1 MQTEE
6 RKAEIKAKRV
16 EAMAKAREARKAK
29 KLSEVTEVKEEKKA
43 VDILNEKSD
52 IKWFAEVDINS
63 RTGKPSA
70 DYPGWYFEQRLAE
83 QEDEIRSLEN
93 ALEMDLY
100 KGQKKKE
107 AVIRLS
113 AMKKRHDEILESKPN
128 LRGADKDRIAK
139 VANDLG
145 ERIKASMPCYSDM
158 QRGATG
164 SVDIEQEARR
174 MVLPCIEVKSKEE
187 ADLFKQ
193 RGINIVNGKV
203 SRNQAI
209 TAWKIMSKSIG
220 ADTCDAE
227 SLRNPR

>member
-1 MQTEE
+1 MVTEE
-6 RKAEIKAKRV
+6 RKAEIKANRV
-16 EAMAKAREARKAK
+16 AAMARAREAK
-29 KLSEVTEVKEEKKA
+29 KLKLTEVKEEPK
-43 VDILNEKSD
+43 DIFNEKSD

-63 RTGKPSA
+63 KTGKPSA

-83 QEDEIRSLEN
+83 QEEEIRGLEN
-93 ALEMDLY
+93 AIDMDLY
-100 KGQKKKE
+100 KGMKKKE
-107 AVIRLS
+107 AVQRLS
-113 AMKKRHDEILESKPN
+113 AMKKRHDQILESKPN

-139 VANDLG
+139 VTNDLG
-145 ERIKASMPCYSDM
+145 ERIKATMPNYSDM

-164 SVDIEQEARR
+164 TVDIEAEARR
-174 MVLPCIEVKSKEE
+174 MVLPCIEVKSREE

-193 RGINIVNGKV
+193 RGIEIVNGKV

>member
-1 MQTEE
+1 MKEVSEE
-6 RKAEIKAKRV
+6 RKAEIKANRV
-16 EAMAKAREARKAK
+16 AAMARAREAK
-29 KLSEVTEVKEEKKA
+29 KLKLTEVKEEPK
-43 VDILNEKSD
+43 DIFNEKSD

-63 RTGKPSA
+63 KTGKPSA

-83 QEDEIRSLEN
+83 QEEEIRGLEN
-93 ALEMDLY
+93 AIDMDLY
-100 KGQKKKE
+100 KGLKKKE
-107 AVIRLS
+107 AVQRLS
-113 AMKKRHDEILESKPN
+113 AMKKRHDQILESKPN

-145 ERIKASMPCYSDM
+145 ERIKATMPNYSDM

-164 SVDIEQEARR
+164 TVDIEAEARR
-174 MVLPCIEVKSKEE
+174 MVLPCIEVKSAEE

-193 RGINIVNGKV
+193 RGIEIVNGKV

>member
-1 MQTEE
+1 MKEVSEE
-6 RKAEIKAKRV
+6 RKAEIKANRV
-16 EAMAKAREARKAK
+16 AAMARAREAK
-29 KLSEVTEVKEEKKA
+29 KLKLTEVKEEPK
-43 VDILNEKSD
+43 DIFNEKSD

-100 KGQKKKE
+100 KGLKKKE
-107 AVIRLS
+107 AVQRLS
-113 AMKKRHDEILESKPN
+113 AMKKRHDQILESKPN

-145 ERIKASMPCYSDM
+145 ERIKATMPNYSDM

-164 SVDIEQEARR
+164 TVDIEAEARR

>member
-1 MQTEE
+1 MKEVSEE
-6 RKAEIKAKRV
+6 RKAEIKANRV
-16 EAMAKAREARKAK
+16 AAMARAREAK
-29 KLSEVTEVKEEKKA
+29 KLKLTEVKEEPK
-43 VDILNEKSD
+43 DIFSEKSD

-63 RTGKPSA
+63 KTGKPSA

-83 QEDEIRSLEN
+83 QEEEIRGLEN
-93 ALEMDLY
+93 AIDMDLY
-100 KGQKKKE
+100 KGLKKKE
-107 AVIRLS
+107 AVQRLS
-113 AMKKRHDEILESKPN
+113 AMKKRHDQILESKPN

-139 VANDLG
+139 VTNDLG
-145 ERIKASMPCYSDM
+145 ERIKATMPNYSDM

-164 SVDIEQEARR
+164 TVDIEAEARR
-174 MVLPCIEVKSKEE
+174 MVLPCIEVKSREE

-193 RGINIVNGKV
+193 RGIEIVNGKV

>member
-1 MQTEE
+1 MKEVSEE
-6 RKAEIKAKRV
+6 RKAEIKANRV
-16 EAMAKAREARKAK
+16 AAMARAREAK
-29 KLSEVTEVKEEKKA
+29 KLKLTEVKEEPK
-43 VDILNEKSD
+43 DIFNEKSD

-63 RTGKPSA
+63 KTGKPSA

-83 QEDEIRSLEN
+83 QEEEIRGLEN
-93 ALEMDLY
+93 AIDMDLY
-100 KGQKKKE
+100 KGMKKKE
-107 AVIRLS
+107 AVQRLS
-113 AMKKRHDEILESKPN
+113 AMKKRHDQILESKPN

-139 VANDLG
+139 VTNDLG
-145 ERIKASMPCYSDM
+145 ERIKATMPNYSDM

-164 SVDIEQEARR
+164 TVDIEAEARR
-174 MVLPCIEVKSKEE
+174 MVLPCIEVKSREE

-193 RGINIVNGKV
+193 RGIEIVNGKV

>member
-1 MQTEE
+1 MKEVSEE
-6 RKAEIKAKRV
+6 RKAEIKANRQA
-16 EAMAKAREARKAK
+16 AMARAREAK
-29 KLSEVTEVKEEKKA
+29 KLKLTEVKEEPK
-43 VDILNEKSD
+43 DIFKEKSD

-70 DYPGWYFEQRLAE
+70 DYPGWYFEQRIAE

-93 ALEMDLY
+93 AIEMDLY
-100 KGQKKKE
+100 KGLKKKE
-107 AVIRLS
+107 AVQRLS

-145 ERIKASMPCYSDM
+145 ERIKASMPSYSDM

>member
-1 MQTEE
+1 MKEVSEE
-6 RKAEIKAKRV
+6 RKAEIKANRV
-16 EAMAKAREARKAK
+16 AAMARAREAK
-29 KLSEVTEVKEEKKA
+29 KLKLTEVKEEPK
-43 VDILNEKSD
+43 DIFNEKSD

-63 RTGKPSA
+63 KTGKPSA

-83 QEDEIRSLEN
+83 QEEEIRGLEN
-93 ALEMDLY
+93 AIDMDLY
-100 KGQKKKE
+100 KGLKKKE
-107 AVIRLS
+107 AVQRLS
-113 AMKKRHDEILESKPN
+113 AMKKRHDQILESKPN

-139 VANDLG
+139 VTNDLG
-145 ERIKASMPCYSDM
+145 ERIKATMPNYSDM

-164 SVDIEQEARR
+164 TVDIEAEARR
-174 MVLPCIEVKSKEE
+174 MVLPCIEVKSREE

-193 RGINIVNGKV
+193 RGIEIVNGKV

-227 SLRNPR
+227 SLRNQR

>member
-1 MQTEE
+1 MKEVSEE
-6 RKAEIKAKRV
+6 RKAEIKANRQA
-16 EAMAKAREARKAK
+16 AMARAREARKI
-29 KLSEVTEVKEEKKA
+29 KLTEVKEEPKE
-43 VDILNEKSD
+43 IFNEKSD

-145 ERIKASMPCYSDM
+145 ERIKASMPSYSDM

-164 SVDIEQEARR
+164 PVDIEQEARR

>member
-1 MQTEE
+1 MKEVSEE
-6 RKAEIKAKRV
+6 RKAEIKANRQA
-16 EAMAKAREARKAK
+16 AMAKAREARKL
-29 KLSEVTEVKEEKKA
+29 KLTEVKEEPK
-43 VDILNEKSD
+43 DIFSEKSD

-70 DYPGWYFEQRLAE
+70 DYPGWYFEQRIAG

-93 ALEMDLY
+93 AIEMDLY
-100 KGQKKKE
+100 KGLKKKE
-107 AVIRLS
+107 AVQRLS

-145 ERIKASMPCYSDM
+145 ERIKASMPSYSDM

>member
-1 MQTEE
+1 MKEVSEE
-6 RKAEIKAKRV
+6 RKAEIKANRQA
-16 EAMAKAREARKAK
+16 AMARAREAK
-29 KLSEVTEVKEEKKA
+29 KLKLTEVKEEPK
-43 VDILNEKSD
+43 DIFSEKSD

-70 DYPGWYFEQRLAE
+70 DYPGWYFEQRIAE

-93 ALEMDLY
+93 AIEMDLY
-100 KGQKKKE
+100 KGLKKKE
-107 AVIRLS
+107 AVQRLS

-145 ERIKASMPCYSDM
+145 ERIKASMPSYSDM

>member
-6 RKAEIKAKRV
+6 RKAEIKANRQA
-16 EAMAKAREARKAK
+16 AMARAREARKL
-29 KLSEVTEVKEEKKA
+29 KLTEVKEEPKE
-43 VDILNEKSD
+43 IFNEKSD

-70 DYPGWYFEQRLAE
+70 DYPGWYFEQRIAE

-93 ALEMDLY
+93 AIEMDLY
-100 KGQKKKE
+100 KGLKKKE
-107 AVIRLS
+107 AVQRLS

-145 ERIKASMPCYSDM
+145 ERIKASMPNYSDM

>member
-1 MQTEE
+1 MKEVSEE
-6 RKAEIKAKRV
+6 RKAEIKANRQA
-16 EAMAKAREARKAK
+16 AMAKAREARKL
-29 KLSEVTEVKEEKKA
+29 KLTEVKEEPK
-43 VDILNEKSD
+43 DIFSEKSD

-70 DYPGWYFEQRLAE
+70 DYPGWYFEQRIAE

-93 ALEMDLY
+93 AIEMDLY
-100 KGQKKKE
+100 KGLKKKE
-107 AVIRLS
+107 AVQRLS

-145 ERIKASMPCYSDM
+145 ERIKASMPSYSDM

>member
-1 MQTEE
+1 MISEE
-6 RKAEIKAKRV
+6 RKAEIKANRV
-16 EAMAKAREARKAK
+16 AAMARAREAK
-29 KLSEVTEVKEEKKA
+29 KLKTSVSEVKEEKKA
-43 VDILNEKSD
+43 VDIINENSK
-52 IKWFAEVDINS
+52 IKWFAEVDINAK
-63 RTGKPSA
+63 TGRPSA
-70 DYPGWYFEQRLAE
+70 DYPGWYFEQRIAE
-83 QEDEIRSLEN
+83 QEYEIKQMEN
-93 ALEMDLY
+93 ALDMDLY
-100 KGQKKKE
+100 KGHKKKE
-107 AVIRLS
+107 ALLKLD
-113 AMKKRHDEILESKPN
+113 AMKKRHDQILESKPN

-145 ERIKASMPCYSDM
+145 DRIKATMPNYSDM

-164 SVDIEQEARR
+164 SVDIEAEARR
-174 MVLPCIEVKSKEE
+174 MVLPCIEVKTAEE

-193 RGINIVNGKV
+193 RGVEIVNGKV

>member
-1 MQTEE
+1 MKEVSEE
-6 RKAEIKAKRV
+6 RKAEIKANRQA
-16 EAMAKAREARKAK
+16 AMAKAREARKI
-29 KLSEVTEVKEEKKA
+29 KLTEVKEEPK
-43 VDILNEKSD
+43 DIFKEKSD

-70 DYPGWYFEQRLAE
+70 DYPGWYFEQRIAE

-93 ALEMDLY
+93 AIEMDLY
-100 KGQKKKE
+100 KGLKKKE
-107 AVIRLS
+107 AVQRLS

-145 ERIKASMPCYSDM
+145 ERIKASMPSYSDM

-164 SVDIEQEARR
+164 PVDIEQEARR

>member
-1 MQTEE
+1 MKEVSEE
-6 RKAEIKAKRV
+6 RKAEIKANRV
-16 EAMAKAREARKAK
+16 AAMARAREAK
-29 KLSEVTEVKEEKKA
+29 KLKLTEVKEEPK
-43 VDILNEKSD
+43 DIFNEKSD

-100 KGQKKKE
+100 KGLKKKE
-107 AVIRLS
+107 AVQRLS
-113 AMKKRHDEILESKPN
+113 AMKKRHDQILESKPN

-139 VANDLG
+139 VTNDLG
-145 ERIKASMPCYSDM
+145 ERIKATMPNYSDM

-164 SVDIEQEARR
+164 TVDIEAEARR

>member
-1 MQTEE
+1 MKEVSEE
-6 RKAEIKAKRV
+6 RKAEIKANRV
-16 EAMAKAREARKAK
+16 AAMARAREAK
-29 KLSEVTEVKEEKKA
+29 KLKLTEVKEEPK
-43 VDILNEKSD
+43 DIFNEKSD

-63 RTGKPSA
+63 KTGKPSA
-70 DYPGWYFEQRLAE
+70 DYPGWYFEQRIAE
-83 QEDEIRSLEN
+83 QADEIRNLEN
-93 ALEMDLY
+93 ALDMDLY

-107 AVIRLS
+107 AVLRLS

-145 ERIKASMPCYSDM
+145 DRIKASMPNYSDM

-164 SVDIEQEARR
+164 SVDIEAEARR
-174 MVLPCIEVKSKEE
+174 MVLPCIEVKSREE

-193 RGINIVNGKV
+193 RGIEIVNGKV

>member
-1 MQTEE
+1 MKEVSEE
-6 RKAEIKAKRV
+6 RKAEIKANRQA
-16 EAMAKAREARKAK
+16 AMAKAREARKI
-29 KLSEVTEVKEEKKA
+29 KLTEVKEEPKE
-43 VDILNEKSD
+43 IFNEKSD

-70 DYPGWYFEQRLAE
+70 DYPGWYFEQRIAE

-93 ALEMDLY
+93 AIEMDLY
-100 KGQKKKE
+100 KGLKKKE
-107 AVIRLS
+107 AVQRLS

-145 ERIKASMPCYSDM
+145 DRIKATMPNYSDM

-164 SVDIEQEARR
+164 TVDIEAEARR
-174 MVLPCIEVKSKEE
+174 MVLPCIEVKSREE

>member
-1 MQTEE
+1 MKEVSEE
-6 RKAEIKAKRV
+6 RKAEIKANRV
-16 EAMAKAREARKAK
+16 AAMARAREAK
-29 KLSEVTEVKEEKKA
+29 KLKLTEVKEEPK
-43 VDILNEKSD
+43 DIFNEKSD

-63 RTGKPSA
+63 KTGKPSA

-83 QEDEIRSLEN
+83 QEEEIRGLEN
-93 ALEMDLY
+93 AIDMDLY
-100 KGQKKKE
+100 KGLKKKE
-107 AVIRLS
+107 AVQRLS
-113 AMKKRHDEILESKPN
+113 AMKKRHDQILESKPN

-139 VANDLG
+139 VTNDLG
-145 ERIKASMPCYSDM
+145 ERIKATMPNYSDM

-164 SVDIEQEARR
+164 TVDIEAEARR
-174 MVLPCIEVKSKEE
+174 MVLPCIEVKSREE

-193 RGINIVNGKV
+193 RGIEIVNGKV

>member
-1 MQTEE
+1 MKEVSEE
-6 RKAEIKAKRV
+6 RKAEIKANRQA
-16 EAMAKAREARKAK
+16 AMARAREAK
-29 KLSEVTEVKEEKKA
+29 KLKLTEVKEEPK
-43 VDILNEKSD
+43 DIFSEKSD

-70 DYPGWYFEQRLAE
+70 DYPGWYFEQRIAE

-93 ALEMDLY
+93 AIEMDLY
-100 KGQKKKE
+100 KGLKKKE
-107 AVIRLS
+107 AVQRLS

-128 LRGADKDRIAK
+128 LRGVDKDRIAK

-145 ERIKASMPCYSDM
+145 ERIKASMPSYSDM

>member
-1 MQTEE
+1 MKEVSEE
-6 RKAEIKAKRV
+6 RKAEIKANRQA
-16 EAMAKAREARKAK
+16 AMARAREARKL
-29 KLSEVTEVKEEKKA
+29 KLTEVKEEPKE
-43 VDILNEKSD
+43 IFNEKSD

-70 DYPGWYFEQRLAE
+70 DYPGWYFEQRIAE

-93 ALEMDLY
+93 AIEMDLY
-100 KGQKKKE
+100 KGLKKKE
-107 AVIRLS
+107 AVQRLS

-145 ERIKASMPCYSDM
+145 ERIKASMPNYSDM

>member
-1 MQTEE
+1 MKEVSEE
-6 RKAEIKAKRV
+6 RKAEIKANRQA
-16 EAMAKAREARKAK
+16 AMARAREAK
-29 KLSEVTEVKEEKKA
+29 KLKLTEVKEEPK
-43 VDILNEKSD
+43 DIFNEKSD

-70 DYPGWYFEQRLAE
+70 DYPGWYFEQRIAE

-93 ALEMDLY
+93 AIEMDLY
-100 KGQKKKE
+100 KGLKKKE
-107 AVIRLS
+107 AVQRLS

-128 LRGADKDRIAK
+128 LRGVDKDRIAK

-145 ERIKASMPCYSDM
+145 ERIKASMPSYSDM

>member
-1 MQTEE
+1 MVTEE
-6 RKAEIKAKRV
+6 RKAEIKANRV
-16 EAMAKAREARKAK
+16 AAMARAREAK
-29 KLSEVTEVKEEKKA
+29 KLKLTEVKEEPK
-43 VDILNEKSD
+43 DIFNEKSD

-63 RTGKPSA
+63 KTGKPSA

-83 QEDEIRSLEN
+83 QEEEIRGLEN
-93 ALEMDLY
+93 AIDMDLY
-100 KGQKKKE
+100 KGLKKKE
-107 AVIRLS
+107 AVQRLS
-113 AMKKRHDEILESKPN
+113 AMKKRHDQILESKPN

-139 VANDLG
+139 VTNDLG
-145 ERIKASMPCYSDM
+145 ERIKATMPNYSDM

-164 SVDIEQEARR
+164 TVDIEAEARR
-174 MVLPCIEVKSKEE
+174 MVLPCIEVKSREE

-193 RGINIVNGKV
+193 RGIEIVNGKV

>member
-1 MQTEE
+1 MVTEE
-6 RKAEIKAKRV
+6 RKAEIKANRV
-16 EAMAKAREARKAK
+16 AAMARAREAK
-29 KLSEVTEVKEEKKA
+29 KLKLMEVKEEPK
-43 VDILNEKSD
+43 DIFNEKSD

-63 RTGKPSA
+63 KTGKPSA
-70 DYPGWYFEQRLAE
+70 DYPGWYFEQRIAE
-83 QEDEIRSLEN
+83 QAEEIRGLEN
-93 ALEMDLY
+93 AIDMDLY
-100 KGQKKKE
+100 KGLKKKE
-107 AVIRLS
+107 AVQRLS
-113 AMKKRHDEILESKPN
+113 AMKKRHDQILESKPN

-139 VANDLG
+139 VTNDLG
-145 ERIKASMPCYSDM
+145 ERIKATMPNYSDM

-164 SVDIEQEARR
+164 TVDIEAEARR
-174 MVLPCIEVKSKEE
+174 MVLPCIEVKSREE

-193 RGINIVNGKV
+193 RGIEIVNGKV

>member
-1 MQTEE
+1 MKEVSEE
-6 RKAEIKAKRV
+6 RKAEIKANRQA
-16 EAMAKAREARKAK
+16 AMARAREAK
-29 KLSEVTEVKEEKKA
+29 KLKLTEVKEEPK
-43 VDILNEKSD
+43 DIFKEKSD

-70 DYPGWYFEQRLAE
+70 DYPGWYFEQRIAE

-93 ALEMDLY
+93 AIEMDLY
-100 KGQKKKE
+100 KGLKKKE
-107 AVIRLS
+107 AVQRLS

-145 ERIKASMPCYSDM
+145 ERIKASMPSYSDM

-164 SVDIEQEARR
+164 PVDIEQEARR

>member
-1 MQTEE
+1 MKEVSEE
-6 RKAEIKAKRV
+6 RKAEIKANRQA
-16 EAMAKAREARKAK
+16 AMARAREARKL
-29 KLSEVTEVKEEKKA
+29 KLTEVKEEPKE
-43 VDILNEKSD
+43 IFNEKSD

-70 DYPGWYFEQRLAE
+70 DYPGWYFEQRIAE

-93 ALEMDLY
+93 AIEMDLY
-100 KGQKKKE
+100 KGLKKKE
-107 AVIRLS
+107 AVQRLS

-145 ERIKASMPCYSDM
+145 ERIKASMPSYSDM

>member
-1 MQTEE
+1 MKEVSEE
-6 RKAEIKAKRV
+6 RKAEIKANRQA
-16 EAMAKAREARKAK
+16 AMAKAREARKL
-29 KLSEVTEVKEEKKA
+29 KLTEVKEEPK
-43 VDILNEKSD
+43 DIFSEKSD

-63 RTGKPSA
+63 KTGRPSA
-70 DYPGWYFEQRLAE
+70 DYPGWYFEQRIAE
-83 QEDEIRSLEN
+83 QADEIRNLEN
-93 ALEMDLY
+93 ALDMDLY

-107 AVIRLS
+107 AVLRLS

-145 ERIKASMPCYSDM
+145 DRIKASMPNYSDM

-164 SVDIEQEARR
+164 SVDIEAEARR
-174 MVLPCIEVKSKEE
+174 MVLPCIEVKSREE

-193 RGINIVNGKV
+193 RGIEIVNGKV

>member
-1 MQTEE
+1 MKEVSEE
-6 RKAEIKAKRV
+6 RKAEIKANRQA
-16 EAMAKAREARKAK
+16 AMARAREAK
-29 KLSEVTEVKEEKKA
+29 KLKLTEVKEEPK
-43 VDILNEKSD
+43 DIFKEKSD

-70 DYPGWYFEQRLAE
+70 DYPGWYFEQRIAE

-93 ALEMDLY
+93 AIEMDLY
-100 KGQKKKE
+100 KGLKKKE
-107 AVIRLS
+107 AVQRLS

-128 LRGADKDRIAK
+128 LRGVDKDRIAK

-145 ERIKASMPCYSDM
+145 ERIKASMPSYSDM

>member
-1 MQTEE
+1 MKEVSEE
-6 RKAEIKAKRV
+6 RKAEIKANRV
-16 EAMAKAREARKAK
+16 AAMARAREAK
-29 KLSEVTEVKEEKKA
+29 KLKLTEVKEEPK
-43 VDILNEKSD
+43 DIFNEKSD

-63 RTGKPSA
+63 KTGKPSA

-83 QEDEIRSLEN
+83 QEEEIRGLEN
-93 ALEMDLY
+93 AIDMDLY
-100 KGQKKKE
+100 KGLKKKE
-107 AVIRLS
+107 AVQRLS
-113 AMKKRHDEILESKPN
+113 AMKKRHDQILESKPN

-139 VANDLG
+139 VTNDLG
-145 ERIKASMPCYSDM
+145 ERIKATMPNYSDM

-164 SVDIEQEARR
+164 TVDIEAEARR
-174 MVLPCIEVKSKEE
+174 MVLPCIEVKSREE

>member
-1 MQTEE
+1 MKEVSEE
-6 RKAEIKAKRV
+6 RKAEIKANRV
-16 EAMAKAREARKAK
+16 AAMARAREAK
-29 KLSEVTEVKEEKKA
+29 KLKLTEVKEEPK
-43 VDILNEKSD
+43 DIFNEKSD

-63 RTGKPSA
+63 KTGKPSA

-83 QEDEIRSLEN
+83 QEEEIRGLEN
-93 ALEMDLY
+93 AIDMDLY
-100 KGQKKKE
+100 KGLKKKE
-107 AVIRLS
+107 AVQRLS
-113 AMKKRHDEILESKPN
+113 AMKKRHDQILESKPN

-139 VANDLG
+139 VTNDLG
-145 ERIKASMPCYSDM
+145 ERIKATMPNYSDM

-164 SVDIEQEARR
+164 TVDIEAEARR
-174 MVLPCIEVKSKEE
+174 MVLPCIEVKSAEE

-193 RGINIVNGKV
+193 RGIEIVNGKV